1 MTKKKDLECDTV
13 EESLLDG
20 MQDEE
25 GGQVMVVTNVLV
37 GIETFTFPIDF
48 VILNIEEDLQASH
61 VLIKPLLSSNQIWNN
76 VNEGGLTDSP
86 CLWVRSKQHLISTKR
101 LLLTEHE
108 RIICMNISS
117 LLLLQ

>member
-1 MTKKKDLECDTV
+1 M

-37 GIETFTFPIDF
+37 GIDTFTFPIDL
-48 VILNIEEDLQASH
+48 VILNIKEDLQASH
-61 VLIKPLLSSNQIWNN
+61 VLIKPPLSSNQIWNN
-76 VNEGGLTDSP
+76 VNEGGLTLFMGGEQATFD
-86 CLWVRSKQHLISTKR
+86 LNQR

-108 RIICMNISS
+108 RIILMKIST